1 MEDQGTTYRIF
12 QQCSKVAYR
21 PVPMYYY
28 YQRPDSILHRRNMKF
43 YEDKLDM
50 GYQKYRAI
58 REAYPG
64 MPENDAAM
72 LSVVEHCYPYLMQDT
87 ERRAKMEAFL
97 QECDP
102 AAAKLL
108 CTSSQ
113 RKYQLLRCSRR
124 LYAKLFLRQNKGGKF
139 VLNDTVSIIVPIYNK
154 EKYLE
159 KCLDSILG
167 QTYRDLEIILV
178 DDGSTDNSLAICQH
192 YAEKDPRI
200 KIYHKPNG
208 GVSSARNLGLEK
220 STGKYISFVDP
231 DDFIHS
237 EFIERLEMM
246 LVQSDAEIAYCKMLD
261 VWEGSDV
268 EHIPQITDKVC
279 ILDARRYDW
288 FAPAAHKVACGAVYR
303 KSCVKDIRFSDD
315 LYIGEDTLFLAECIK
330 KASKIVRSESELYYY
345 YRNDQSVTLCDYFT
359 GKLTEMMAWERIV
372 VLYANESLVQKTAKA
387 GYSQVCRELVVKY
400 GKSARFME
408 EGYPKAKAGFY
419 RWAKEMMQQQLQEKR
434 YFYWLKTMYS
444 YFFWDAWVKKKQ
456 GE

>member
-1 MEDQGTTYRIF
+1 
-12 QQCSKVAYR
+12 
-21 PVPMYYY
+21 
-28 YQRPDSILHRRNMKF
+28 
-43 YEDKLDM
+43 
-50 GYQKYRAI
+50 
-58 REAYPG
+58 
-64 MPENDAAM
+64 M
-72 LSVVEHCYPYLMQDT
+72 L
-87 ERRAKMEAFL
+87 
-97 QECDP
+97 
-102 AAAKLL
+102 
-108 CTSSQ
+108 
-113 RKYQLLRCSRR
+113 
-124 LYAKLFLRQNKGGKF
+124 N
-139 VLNDTVSIIVPIYNK
+139 NTVSIIVPIYNK

-178 DDGSTDNSLAICQH
+178 DDGSTDNSLAICQR

-268 EHIPQITDKVC
+268 EHIPQITDKVY

-288 FAPAAHKVACGAVYR
+288 FTSAAHKVACGAVYR

-372 VLYANESLVQKTAKA
+372 VLYANESLDRK
-387 GYSQVCRELVVKY
+387 SVV
-400 GKSARFME
+400 
-408 EGYPKAKAGFY
+408 
-419 RWAKEMMQQQLQEKR
+419 
-434 YFYWLKTMYS
+434 
-444 YFFWDAWVKKKQ
+444 
-456 GE
+456 

>member
-1 MEDQGTTYRIF
+1 M
-12 QQCSKVAYR
+12 
-21 PVPMYYY
+21 
-28 YQRPDSILHRRNMKF
+28 
-43 YEDKLDM
+43 
-50 GYQKYRAI
+50 
-58 REAYPG
+58 
-64 MPENDAAM
+64 
-72 LSVVEHCYPYLMQDT
+72 
-87 ERRAKMEAFL
+87 
-97 QECDP
+97 
-102 AAAKLL
+102 
-108 CTSSQ
+108 
-113 RKYQLLRCSRR
+113 
-124 LYAKLFLRQNKGGKF
+124 
-139 VLNDTVSIIVPIYNK
+139 LNDTVSIIVPIYNK

-178 DDGSTDNSLAICQH
+178 DDGSTDNSLVICQH

-220 STGKYISFVDP
+220 STGKYISFADP

-261 VWEGSDV
+261 VWEGSDI
-268 EHIPQITDKVC
+268 EHIPKITDKVC

-288 FAPAAHKVACGAVYR
+288 FTPAAHKVACGAVYR

-400 GKSARFME
+400 GKNVHFME